1 MCTKIIYVCCISIKY
16 PSKGSYTS
24 WIAVKKVFS
33 SIEKG
38 LTMINDLLYPY
49 IKAQYTFGSP

>member
-1 MCTKIIYVCCISIKY
+1 
-16 PSKGSYTS
+16 
-24 WIAVKKVFS
+24 VKKVFS

-49 IKAQYTFGSP
+49 IKAEYTFGSP